1 MGSSPLPRHVNPR
14 QAPPKPEEFLLVA
27 LGAIPGALLRW
38 LLQSD
43 PVANL
48 VGCLLIGIS
57 SGFKPPRPRLLL
69 SLGIG
74 FCGSL
79 TTFSGWIL
87 SLANVISNRSLSA
100 TCLLLLE
107 LGCGVLMVR
116 LGNYICRWTNLSNR
130 DQ

>member
-1 MGSSPLPRHVNPR
+1 MGSSPLPRRTNPGPS
-14 QAPPKPEEFLLVA
+14 PPRPQELLLVA
-27 LGAIPGALLRW
+27 LGAVPGALLRW
-38 LLQSD
+38 LLHSD

-57 SGFKPPRPRLLL
+57 SGFKPSRPRLLL

-87 SLANVISNRSLSA
+87 SLATNISNRSLSA

-107 LGCGVLMVR
+107 LGYGILMVR
-116 LGNYICRWTNLSNR
+116 LGNYICRRTNLSNR